1 MMGCLAAL
9 SLAGC
14 GDSGGG
20 SSTVP
25 SERLI
30 SEGYHLVLLSD
41 DSGKVSY
48 ACILESDG
56 TCLFHTHAKEQG
68 DNPKF
73 HFTGSW
79 SEEYLGDGEFRI
91 TFSNVSPTGTCKITC
106 TRENTLTITNMSAYR
121 AGQPVTA
128 SFDQAPFT
136 HEAGTNCPDPVTD
149 AGTGLMLRMVPVSS
163 SGSSGSDLQ

>member
-14 GDSGGG
+14 GGSGSGGSG
-20 SSTVP
+20 ASSSGP

-30 SEGYHLVLLSD
+30 GEGYHLVLLSD

-136 HEAGTNCPDPVTD
+136 HEAGTNCPDTETA
-149 AGTGLMLRMVPVSS
+149 AGTGLMLRMMPGSW
-163 SGSSGSDLQ
+163 SGISQ